1 MGQVL
6 GWIHVRQLTIA
17 DASVGIYPRERRA
30 RQPISV
36 DASLYVDMS
45 SAAIE
50 EKIRGTVDYDEI
62 SALIR
67 ETTGARHYPLIES
80 LAHIL
85 ASSLLA
91 RFEALEVRVEVHK
104 PDALPDAV
112 ASVELHLK
120 R

>member
-1 MGQVL
+1 MNPVF
-6 GWIHVRQLTIA
+6 GWIHVRKLTIT

-30 RQPISV
+30 RQPIAV
-36 DASLYVDMS
+36 DASLYVDMT
-45 SAAIE
+45 AAATE
-50 EKIRGTVDYDEI
+50 EKIRGTVDYDAI
-62 SALIR
+62 SALVR

-85 ASSLLA
+85 ATSLLS
-91 RFEALEVRVEVHK
+91 RFEALEVKVEVHK
-104 PDALPDAV
+104 PDALPDAT